1 MAKHNITKRKFY
13 GKWLYKVSLSMP
25 GIAVLRMKGIN
36 NTLTFLAELKNDNEL
51 KYSYLKRAYYNRE
64 DISDLC
70 FYLLS
75 QDKNSWAKRIE
86 TSYIDIYTN
95 DISIF
100 DYLTE
105 KFQHILRAAFAPD
118 ANRSD
123 DYDNEYHIVCKKLP
137 HDRYRYKVFLRP
149 HKLKNDRQGKLDFIS
164 WLDTQKNISISDAV
178 KGWFITTDW
187 NWDRRYILVEDHNTL
202 LMLKLRNAE
211 VVGKIYEYIVSDK

>member
-1 MAKHNITKRKFY
+1 
-13 GKWLYKVSLSMP
+13 MP
-25 GIAVLRMKGIN
+25 GIAVIRMQGLN
-36 NTLTFLAELKNDNEL
+36 NALDFLKTTQNDSTL
-51 KYSYLKRAYYNRE
+51 KYNYLKKAYYNRK

-75 QDKNSWAKRIE
+75 QNGASWAKRIE

-95 DISIF
+95 DVSIF
-100 DYLTE
+100 DHLTE
-105 KFQHILRAAFAPD
+105 KFQHIVRSAFSPD

-123 DYDNEYHIVCKKLP
+123 DYDNEYHIICKKLP

-164 WLDTQKNISISDAV
+164 WLDTQKNILISDAV

-187 NWDRRYILVEDHNTL
+187 NWDRRYILVEDHKTL
-202 LMLKLRNAE
+202 LLLKLRNAE
-211 VVGKIYEYIVSDK
+211 AVGKIYEYIVSDK